1 MTFTESS
8 AVEQFNSDAVTRKR
22 PAGHLTVQEAPL
34 ARARMNMLPNGKPEE
49 GYSMTD
55 LIGGVIR
62 PTERHLH
69 DP

>member
-8 AVEQFNSDAVTRKR
+8 AVEQLTSDAVTRKR

-34 ARARMNMLPNGKPEE
+34 ARARPTVTPSGKPEE
-49 GYSMTD
+49 GYSMTNPTAG
-55 LIGGVIR
+55 ITH
-62 PTERHLH
+62 PTERHRH